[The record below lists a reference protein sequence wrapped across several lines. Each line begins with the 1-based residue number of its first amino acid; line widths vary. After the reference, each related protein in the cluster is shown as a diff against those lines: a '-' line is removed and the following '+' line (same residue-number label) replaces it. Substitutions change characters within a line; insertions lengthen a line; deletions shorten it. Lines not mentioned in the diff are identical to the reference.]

1 MLLPLPLCCCWFLLF
16 LFLLLL
22 PSLYTPPETFLSWL
36 LWSLLLTYIPPSPL
50 LMTAYISS
58 TTALLALLG
67 PAGILYWSI
76 WPNILLLLPLE
87 LMMVATIVI
96 SLDFNPTILMFP
108 ILLVVGGS
116 YGIAT
121 PLPPLDIFNF
131 PTMFIKT
138 RCYSQPSFFHCFGW
152 LPSYP
157 WPFLTPL
164 HYLHFSNPSYNPP
177 CSNFLF
183 PPDTSI
189 SSLDFFGNSL
199 CLPRNSITNPCFI
212 PRFLIL
218 LDSQITTYLLLFY
231 FTLCCCRLFYAA
243 SPAIYFTPLSAAATV
258 VCRTGRGL
266 PLFSSFFHSRW
277 SLLPPS
283 TIVCGNITYAYSG
296 FYIPIVVDV
305 PLHGSHESRMTHT
318 CA

>member
-1 MLLPLPLCCCWFLLF
+1 MYHNHYRSTARTTSHHLQAPQKSIVQPHMN
-16 LFLLLL
+16 
-22 PSLYTPPETFLSWL
+22 PGVQTITF
-36 LWSLLLTYIPPSPL
+36 I
-50 LMTAYISS
+50 
-58 TTALLALLG
+58 
-67 PAGILYWSI
+67 
-76 WPNILLLLPLE
+76 
-87 LMMVATIVI
+87 
-96 SLDFNPTILMFP
+96 
-108 ILLVVGGS
+108 
-116 YGIAT
+116 
-121 PLPPLDIFNF
+121 
-131 PTMFIKT
+131 
-138 RCYSQPSFFHCFGW
+138 
-152 LPSYP
+152 
-157 WPFLTPL
+157 
-164 HYLHFSNPSYNPP
+164 FSNPSSNPP

-183 PPDTSI
+183 PPDASI

-283 TIVCGNITYAYSG
+283 TIVCGTITYAYSG